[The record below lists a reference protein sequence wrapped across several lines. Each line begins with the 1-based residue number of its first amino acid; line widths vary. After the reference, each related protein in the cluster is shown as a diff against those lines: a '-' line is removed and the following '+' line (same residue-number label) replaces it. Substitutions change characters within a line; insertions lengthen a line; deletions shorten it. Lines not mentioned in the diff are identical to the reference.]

1 MSYASIAELKAVI
14 PPRDL
19 QQLTDFDGTSD
30 AVDDGRLQ
38 EALDDASAEIDSR
51 IAKVVAQALP
61 MANPPRILKVI
72 CRDLAV
78 HRLYSN
84 IGAATET
91 QTDLRNSAI
100 AFLKQV
106 AAGTLDLG
114 GTDGA
119 PMQVTSPGVAMTDGP
134 PRLLTR
140 DSLRGF

>member
-1 MSYASIAELKAVI
+1 MSYATIADLKAVI
-14 PPRDL
+14 PGRDL
-19 QQLTDFDGTSD
+19 RQLTDFDSTSD
-30 AVDDGRLQ
+30 AIDDAKLQ

-51 IAKVVAQALP
+51 IAKVVTLP
-61 MANPPRILKVI
+61 MASPPRILKVI

-84 IGAATET
+84 IGSATVT
-91 QTDLRNSAI
+91 QTELRNAAI
-100 AFLKQV
+100 SFLKQV

-114 GTDGA
+114 GTGDVA
-119 PMQVTSPGVAMTDGP
+119 PETTSPGVAMTDGP